1 MAGIDQYTVLM
12 LHMQG
17 ANDAALFPDSSYANP
32 KTIIAENGAVTIT
45 GSAMLGQT
53 SSGYFNGN
61 GNLQIDTS
69 PDFSF
74 GTADFTVEAWVDIT
88 GWSTDNCATVFSGIT
103 NNDFMFGLIGAGAP
117 SALGIGRAAI
127 AWDNQLPASISE
139 NAWHHVAV
147 ARQGTTAYFFVDGTL
162 IGTGANSTNYSVAS
176 NACACVQA
184 GGHSVLAGYMQELR
198 ISKGIARWTSSFTP
212 PSLPYSVSAPVEYI
226 MQIPVTIDN
235 TLGGALAGYQ
245 HAITIDTAS
254 LVATSKMRSDCGD
267 LRILDTDGVTPL
279 PYWFDPATA
288 NTAATVVYVAKSM
301 AAAGVA
307 TIYLQCGSL
316 TNIVTTADGA
326 AVFDLFDDFLGSS
339 LASHWTLT
347 SGAAPVIAGS
357 LATFNTSCV
366 IKAESCPIGI
376 GYAIIGHGKIPGGAY
391 QWFGG
396 ADVSGA
402 TSCIEGYDSYNY
414 NWESYDTWRTGNT
427 ETTIPSLNGNHVLEI
442 RYVSATERDY
452 YIDGLLQ
459 ATSSGSASPVH
470 FPTINI
476 TAGGGAPYFD
486 LVYVRQ
492 HVVNAPIITF
502 GEASA
507 ANIYQIPITINNN
520 HVTASQ
526 LQINGGSYYEPA
538 LADIQTW
545 IDAQYAINPDV
556 KFYLY
561 ASEACGQRW
570 NAVAFVGDGDVSV
583 TCPGGQ
589 TGPVYLSCAAGL
601 AASWV
606 MIQGNTSMNYQTNLT
621 AVGAV
626 SSQLVDDTAGGY
638 FYFSGAIAPSA
649 SPALPGYQH
658 VITIDTAS
666 LIAAGKMQSDCADIR
681 AIDSNGTQLPFWIV
695 PTTVNTSSTRIYVKR
710 SMAAGEVATIYIQH
724 GDLSAL
730 SASDGG
736 ATFDF
741 FDDFNDGA
749 FNPEV
754 WTIRGNGAT
763 VSNGVMTCNQA
774 RVVTTSFQ
782 TEEAAVIECRAEST
796 SGDEASI
803 DIARYS
809 PNYLTDNNSQGVESS
824 SYNEFFFSTLNAN
837 TTFGSTI
844 GYNDWYTFTFTTNGT
859 ELSFNR
865 YSDNFGTVESSASY
879 NDIGNLTSGYLAVG
893 CVVYDGRNA
902 IYDWILCRQYAAVV
916 PSVTVG
922 SDEEAT
928 ITVSNSID
936 AIYNINTATQVISSL
951 IGVYNILKDV
961 HVSCTSLYDIL
972 TGAQSSLT
980 GQYNILKGASS
991 SISAEYKLG
1000 NTIHSSISASYN
1012 LMGVPVVYKYT
1023 VPDVTMPVMK
1033 KRKGF
1038 YRGPIDSAAYNI
1050 TTNEADYDI
1059 NRLGLHLGANQTL
1072 IRGIVNNMTTSILDF
1087 ARRLTQ

>member
-1 MAGIDQYTVLM
+1 
-12 LHMQG
+12 
-17 ANDAALFPDSSYANP
+17 
-32 KTIIAENGAVTIT
+32 
-45 GSAMLGQT
+45 
-53 SSGYFNGN
+53 
-61 GNLQIDTS
+61 
-69 PDFSF
+69 
-74 GTADFTVEAWVDIT
+74 
-88 GWSTDNCATVFSGIT
+88 
-103 NNDFMFGLIGAGAP
+103 
-117 SALGIGRAAI
+117 
-127 AWDNQLPASISE
+127 
-139 NAWHHVAV
+139 
-147 ARQGTTAYFFVDGTL
+147 
-162 IGTGANSTNYSVAS
+162 
-176 NACACVQA
+176 
-184 GGHSVLAGYMQELR
+184 
-198 ISKGIARWTSSFTP
+198 
-212 PSLPYSVSAPVEYI
+212 
-226 MQIPVTIDN
+226 
-235 TLGGALAGYQ
+235 
-245 HAITIDTAS
+245 
-254 LVATSKMRSDCGD
+254 
-267 LRILDTDGVTPL
+267 
-279 PYWFDPATA
+279 
-288 NTAATVVYVAKSM
+288 
-301 AAAGVA
+301 
-307 TIYLQCGSL
+307 
-316 TNIVTTADGA
+316 
-326 AVFDLFDDFLGSS
+326 
-339 LASHWTLT
+339 
-347 SGAAPVIAGS
+347 
-357 LATFNTSCV
+357 
-366 IKAESCPIGI
+366 
-376 GYAIIGHGKIPGGAY
+376 
-391 QWFGG
+391 
-396 ADVSGA
+396 
-402 TSCIEGYDSYNY
+402 
-414 NWESYDTWRTGNT
+414 
-427 ETTIPSLNGNHVLEI
+427 
-442 RYVSATERDY
+442 
-452 YIDGLLQ
+452 
-459 ATSSGSASPVH
+459 
-470 FPTINI
+470 
-476 TAGGGAPYFD
+476 
-486 LVYVRQ
+486 
-492 HVVNAPIITF
+492 
-502 GEASA
+502 
-507 ANIYQIPITINNN
+507 
-520 HVTASQ
+520 
-526 LQINGGSYYEPA
+526 
-538 LADIQTW
+538 
-545 IDAQYAINPDV
+545 
-556 KFYLY
+556 
-561 ASEACGQRW
+561 
-570 NAVAFVGDGDVSV
+570 
-583 TCPGGQ
+583 
-589 TGPVYLSCAAGL
+589 
-601 AASWV
+601 
-606 MIQGNTSMNYQTNLT
+606 
-621 AVGAV
+621 
-626 SSQLVDDTAGGY
+626 
-638 FYFSGAIAPSA
+638 
-649 SPALPGYQH
+649 
-658 VITIDTAS
+658 
-666 LIAAGKMQSDCADIR
+666 MQSDCADIR

-824 SYNEFFFSTLNAN
+824 SYNECFFSTLNAD

-1087 ARRLTQ
+1087 ARRLS